1 MKKRAFLF
9 GYGQHGRAIA
19 EGLKIEEFKVIILES
34 EESNLEVAKED
45 GFLDTILIDIT
56 KDSQLESLMIEDDDK
71 VICVMD
77 DEHLN
82 VFLTLSL
89 RSIYEHSFLLS
100 ISDSIHTTQKLKKAG
115 ANRVISLYEV
125 SANRIHNILKRP
137 TATQLLDGF
146 VTNHSDISFKEM
158 TIPVGSRLDGVMV
171 DDIYFGE
178 YKVLLVG
185 MIDEELSQKFIFI
198 TAGVEHKIDAG
209 DTIVCIGKD
218 EDLLEFEKSVVNTED
233 MEKLI

>member
-1 MKKRAFLF
+1 MRKRAFLF

-45 GFLDTILIDIT
+45 GFLDTMLIDIT

-185 MIDEELSQKFIFI
+185 MIDEELSQKFLFI

>member
-1 MKKRAFLF
+1 MTKRAFLF
-9 GYGQHGRAIA
+9 GYGRHGRAIA
-19 EGLKIEEFKVIILES
+19 EGLKLEEFQIVILES
-34 EESNLEVAKED
+34 EDTNLKAAQDD
-45 GFLDTILIDIT
+45 GYLDTMLVDVT
-56 KDSQLESLMIEDDDK
+56 KDSQLEALSIEDDDK

-89 RSIYEHSFLLS
+89 RSLYEHSFLLS

-158 TIPVGSRLDGVMV
+158 TIPTGSMLDGQMA
-171 DDIYFGE
+171 DDINFGE
-178 YKVLLVG
+178 YRVLLVG
-185 MIDEELSQKFIFI
+185 MIDEELSHGFLFI

-209 DTIVCIGKD
+209 DTIVCIGDD
-218 EDLLEFEKSVVNTED
+218 EDLEEFEKSVVNKP
-233 MEKLI
+233 KLEESI

>member
-1 MKKRAFLF
+1 MTKRAFLF
-9 GYGQHGRAIA
+9 GYGRHGRAIA
-19 EGLKIEEFKVIILES
+19 DGLKMEHFRVVILES
-34 EESNLEVAKED
+34 EEINLDVAKDD
-45 GFLDTILIDIT
+45 GFLDTTLIDVT
-56 KDSQLESLMIEDDDK
+56 KDSQLEALNIEDDDK

-89 RSIYEHSFLLS
+89 RSIYENCFLLS

-158 TIPVGSRLDGVMV
+158 TIPAGSMLDGKMA
-171 DDIYFGE
+171 DDINFGE
-178 YKVLLVG
+178 HRVLLIG
-185 MIDEELSQKFIFI
+185 MIDEELSHGFLFI

-209 DTIVCIGKD
+209 DTIVCIGDD
-218 EDLLEFEKSVVNTED
+218 EDLKEFEKSVVNRPKVE
-233 MEKLI
+233 ELI

>member
-9 GYGQHGRAIA
+9 GYGRHGRAIA
-19 EGLKIEEFKVIILES
+19 DGLKIEEFQIIILES
-34 EESNLEVAKED
+34 EEINLKAAKDD
-45 GFLDTILIDIT
+45 GFLDTILVDVT
-56 KDSQLESLMIEDDDK
+56 KDSQLESLMIEHDDK

-89 RSIYEHSFLLS
+89 RSIYEDCFLLS

-158 TIPVGSRLDGVMV
+158 TIPTGSILDGQMA
-171 DDIYFGE
+171 DDINFGE
-178 YKVLLVG
+178 HRVLLVG
-185 MIDEELSQKFIFI
+185 MIDEELSHGFLFI
-198 TAGVEHKIDAG
+198 TAGVAHKIDAG

-218 EDLLEFEKSVVNTED
+218 EDLLEFEKSVVNIAN
-233 MEKLI
+233 MEELI